1 MWHVVV
7 IWSHYP
13 NAEANK
19 ETKKYTEAEARWK
32 KTNKE
37 TKKQRNQQ
45 PPLHLYH
52 TKALPRSYR
61 HLFQL
66 FFQDSVTAS
75 DVVHSEL
82 QEDLS
87 GNFSEFG
94 RWFLHKILLR
104 QYILGWKIV
113 GSFIVNSVAHEKCK
127 QAQKKYK
134 NVGNTRTYCFSNE
147 RANLN
152 LQFARHFSLW
162 TEDGVSS
169 VDDKMNAR
177 AWR

>member
-1 MWHVVV
+1 MTLDQSGTLQSPGWLAPVTSRNRLGVACGMWLLYEV
-7 IWSHYP
+7 IIQMQ
-13 NAEANK
+13 K
-19 ETKKYTEAEARWK
+19 QTKKQRNIQK
-32 KTNKE
+32 QKPDGKRQ

-87 GNFSEFG
+87 ENFSEFG
-94 RWFLHKILLR
+94 R
-104 QYILGWKIV
+104 
-113 GSFIVNSVAHEKCK
+113 
-127 QAQKKYK
+127 
-134 NVGNTRTYCFSNE
+134 
-147 RANLN
+147 
-152 LQFARHFSLW
+152 
-162 TEDGVSS
+162 
-169 VDDKMNAR
+169 
-177 AWR
+177 

>member
-1 MWHVVV
+1 MEKQQRNKE
-7 IWSHYP
+7 INRSRSQM
-13 NAEANK
+13 EKDKQRNK
-19 ETKKYTEAEARWK
+19 ETKKPT
-32 KTNKE
+32 T
-37 TKKQRNQQ
+37 T
-45 PPLHLYH
+45 
-52 TKALPRSYR
+52 
-61 HLFQL
+61 
-66 FFQDSVTAS
+66 TAS
-75 DVVHSEL
+75 TTQKPYLEVTVTYFFLFKFFFRTPWPQADVVHSEL
-82 QEDLS
+82 QEILS
-87 GNFSEFG
+87 GNFFEFG
-94 RWFLHKILLR
+94 MWFLHKSLLR

-134 NVGNTRTYCFSNE
+134 NVGNTCTYCFSNE

>member
-1 MWHVVV
+1 MWHVAWLLYEV
-7 IWSHYP
+7 IIQMQ
-13 NAEANK
+13 K
-19 ETKKYTEAEARWK
+19 QTKKQRNRQK
-32 KTNKE
+32 QKPDGKRQ

-87 GNFSEFG
+87 ENFSEFG

-134 NVGNTRTYCFSNE
+134 NVGNTCTYCFSNE